1 MTDQQFIDSLCDK
14 WWHAL
19 GCTHKFNDKNIS
31 SNTTGMI
38 PTSDFKFENLSKV
51 DCKIHGKSPTAEF
64 RADGYPDIIVCAK
77 CYFDKITEGLEKFTR
92 G

>member
-1 MTDQQFIDSLCDK
+1 
-14 WWHAL
+14 
-19 GCTHKFNDKNIS
+19 
-31 SNTTGMI
+31 MI